1 MVDICNNRGVLNT
14 KEKTMR
20 VSELQVGEGHLVEN
34 ANCDS
39 YADFRND
46 YTKKNF
52 IEANGDVEVVQQTL
66 RWGSRIWNVP
76 AFAEGR
82 KAHNEYKAKVIA
94 KWGTN

>member
-52 IEANGDVEVVQQTL
+52 I
-66 RWGSRIWNVP
+66 
-76 AFAEGR
+76 
-82 KAHNEYKAKVIA
+82 
-94 KWGTN
+94 